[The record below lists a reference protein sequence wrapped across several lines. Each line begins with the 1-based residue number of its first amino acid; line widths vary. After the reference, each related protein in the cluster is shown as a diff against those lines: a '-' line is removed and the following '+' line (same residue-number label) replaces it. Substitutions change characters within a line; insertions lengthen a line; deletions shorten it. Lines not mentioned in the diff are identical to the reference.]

1 MANFKK
7 ITVFFILLILLLIT
21 VYKSI
26 TPFLTTTSASKDIK
40 KLSTQVFAMD
50 TVMSITIYNSNEE
63 ILNLCKERILE
74 LENLFS
80 ESWFA
85 HNGFR
90 FPAEPREAKSPPC
103 HWI

>member
-1 MANFKK
+1 MSAVRAASDGAEAESDEPRGSRLIRPAMFSVPAADWRQAPCVSDISPFRVPEAKAK
-7 ITVFFILLILLLIT
+7 IL
-21 VYKSI
+21 YKV
-26 TPFLTTTSASKDIK
+26 PVLRNA
-40 KLSTQVFAMD
+40 
-50 TVMSITIYNSNEE
+50 
-63 ILNLCKERILE
+63 LE